1 MSNIPAD
8 HKEEPIRW
16 YALWVYRSLVSPIM
30 SMCSCDGVSYYRPMR
45 LVERYTT
52 GGVTYEEEAVLPNL
66 LFVRATGKYLS
77 ELKQNSKNRGVAYCY
92 PGTNVPMPID
102 DRSMQIF
109 MLVVKAG
116 AHHMEAVDLPIDK
129 GDKVRV
135 TDGIFKGAE
144 GYIRRIHG
152 SKRFVVAIEGVAAVA
167 VTHVPRQFLERIAPL
182 VSMHSDT
189 SVANQNIERNGL

>member
-1 MSNIPAD
+1 MATVGIAQ
-8 HKEEPIRW
+8 KEEQIHW
-16 YALWVYRSLVSPIM
+16 YALWVYRSLVLPIM
-30 SMCSCDGVSYYRPMR
+30 SMCTCDGVSYYRPMR

-52 GGVTYEEEAVLPNL
+52 GGMIYEEEAVLPNL
-66 LFVRATGKYLS
+66 LFVRTTERYLH

-92 PGTNVPMPID
+92 PGTNIPMPID

-116 AHHMEAVDLPIDK
+116 AHHMEAVELPIDK

-135 TDGIFKGAE
+135 TDGLFKGAE
-144 GYIRRIHG
+144 GYIRRVHG

-167 VTHVPRQFLERIAPL
+167 VTHIPRQFLERMEPSLPL
-182 VSMHSDT
+182 QYVDSDK
-189 SVANQNIERNGL
+189 NQKDIVL